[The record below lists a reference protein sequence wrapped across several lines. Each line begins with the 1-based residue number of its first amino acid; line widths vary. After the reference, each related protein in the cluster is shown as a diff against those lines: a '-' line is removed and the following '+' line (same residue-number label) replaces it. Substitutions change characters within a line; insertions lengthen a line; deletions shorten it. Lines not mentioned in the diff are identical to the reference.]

1 MWVFLYFLGLSLPG
15 DPGHDK
21 SKFFWLQRQPQTSHI
36 SQLEAEIRLLCF
48 IVCFC
53 AKVSKFVWAV
63 VTIFVKWTGMI
74 LSQIKPKLLKHLQYF
89 VIEIGITV
97 EATRKKLESMV
108 WRRNI
113 KHNLQCTITV
123 NYVLNVDSIINL
135 SPCKRSKWAK
145 QTCVASKEV

>member
-1 MWVFLYFLGLSLPG
+1 MTTYFSYLPLNWNFTKTFVIYKRSVGFSLFFGLSLPG

-21 SKFFWLQRQPQTSHI
+21 SKFFLLQRQPQTSHI

-53 AKVSKFVWAV
+53 AKFVWAV
-63 VTIFVKWTGMI
+63 VTKFVKWTRMI
-74 LSQIKPKLLKHLQYF
+74 LSQIKLKLLKHLQYF

-108 WRRNI
+108 W
-113 KHNLQCTITV
+113 
-123 NYVLNVDSIINL
+123 
-135 SPCKRSKWAK
+135 
-145 QTCVASKEV
+145 